1 MRKPRTHMSA
11 EQRAERGVLRT
22 RLIELGE
29 RRQALQAEQAQV
41 SAELRVAV
49 RDAAAVGWGVT
60 NLATFA
66 GMTRRAIYDILAR

>member
-1 MRKPRTHMSA
+1 MSA

-41 SAELRVAV
+41 SAELRAAV
-49 RDAAAVGWGVT
+49 RDAAAVGWGAT
-60 NLATFA
+60 NLAEFA
-66 GMTRRAIYDILAR
+66 GMTRRTIYDTLGR